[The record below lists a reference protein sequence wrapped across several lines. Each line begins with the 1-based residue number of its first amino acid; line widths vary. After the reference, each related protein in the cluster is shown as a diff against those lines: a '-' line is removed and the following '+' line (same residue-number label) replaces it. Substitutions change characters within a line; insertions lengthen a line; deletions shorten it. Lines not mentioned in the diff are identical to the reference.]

1 MFVWGTSRVFITVGE
16 EINPLPISTMIH
28 QIENYSQAF
37 FVFTKRMIE
46 KRKLETRTLWKV
58 GFNGG
63 FVYIINEDIFL
74 NRTLIS
80 SIFSKYL
87 GLDEGAIYSF
97 DYVDCVETLLGEDGY
112 NYYFTENGDFVY
124 TLDNTRFSNR
134 ESTLINF
141 RDLFED

>member
-1 MFVWGTSRVFITVGE
+1 
-16 EINPLPISTMIH
+16 
-28 QIENYSQAF
+28 
-37 FVFTKRMIE
+37 MIE